1 MDSVATYSFIST
13 RYAVQLNHGNKEI
26 ETNYRIKLPNHLI
39 TIGGIVFP
47 RVLIQFDS
55 SDFYIILKMS

>member
-1 MDSVATYSFIST
+1 M
-13 RYAVQLNHGNKEI
+13 QLNRENKEI
-26 ETNYRIKLPNHLI
+26 ETNYRFKLLNDSRVYCPISYKLVPI

-55 SDFYIILKMS
+55 TDFDIILKMS